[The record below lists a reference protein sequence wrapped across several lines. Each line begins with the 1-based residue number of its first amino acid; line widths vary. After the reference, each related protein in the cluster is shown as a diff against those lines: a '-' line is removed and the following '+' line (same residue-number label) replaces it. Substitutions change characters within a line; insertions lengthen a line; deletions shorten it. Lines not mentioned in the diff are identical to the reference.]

1 MVPTSLRVWR
11 DVDNRARDARFVQ
24 AQDDEIAAL
33 RREVQR
39 LRAQVVALEIQVML
53 DGVAG

>member
-11 DVDNRARDARFVQ
+11 EVDNRARDARFVQ

-33 RREVQR
+33 RREVKR
-39 LRAQVVALEIQVML
+39 LQALVTALEIQAML
-53 DGVAG
+53 AEVGA

>member
-11 DVDNRARDARFVQ
+11 EVDNRAKDARYVH

-33 RREVQR
+33 RREVNR
-39 LRAQVVALEIQVML
+39 LRAEVLKLELAAMLAEVV
-53 DGVAG
+53 

>member
-1 MVPTSLRVWR
+1 MVHTSLRVWR
-11 DVDNRARDARFVQ
+11 DTDNRAKDAKFVQ

-39 LRAQVVALEIQVML
+39 LRALVTTLEIQAML
-53 DGVAG
+53 AEVV